1 MIAGKSRGRNKA
13 LKDFMDVMYNERN
26 KKKIFF

>member
-1 MIAGKSRGRNKA
+1 MIAGKTRGRNKA
-13 LKDFMDVMYNERN
+13 LKDFMDALSNERN